1 MWQSSSLGRCPGAG
15 STDLA
20 ATRGCRQGCAGL
32 RAVGSDKSFTPPSRC
47 ARKGPG
53 LSSLCPRR
61 ASHPSP
67 RGRSPACHRST
78 AEQSITAPRPHPGK
92 SGLPAAPHPSTGMQV
107 TPCPSRHC
115 HLTRGGCVCV
125 SAPSR
130 QPSEHGNA
138 YCRVNPTPA
147 QGEWESCPTLRQKL
161 AVSTQMKLHY
171 SELLG
176 FSTESR

>member
-1 MWQSSSLGRCPGAG
+1 MLGAQTWPPRVAAGRAARVCEQMGAINHSLPRADVPGRG
-15 STDLA
+15 
-20 ATRGCRQGCAGL
+20 RGCPPCALAERPIPL
-32 RAVGSDKSFTPPSRC
+32 RVAGAPRATAAPP
-47 ARKGPG
+47 
-53 LSSLCPRR
+53 
-61 ASHPSP
+61 
-67 RGRSPACHRST
+67 
-78 AEQSITAPRPHPGK
+78 SITAPRPHPGK

-130 QPSEHGNA
+130 EVLEHGNA
-138 YCRVNPTPA
+138 YCRVNPTRA

-176 FSTESR
+176 FSTES